1 MYFNPT
7 ASYLAW
13 KEYNKITLKMF
24 MTIMIMMMMSHGD
37 DQAPADG
44 CHCKPMIK
52 KLEVQLKATKKEMR
66 SHILTVQEQV
76 DCRLGRM
83 DSKCKH
89 QVRLT
94 HQRLYT

>member
-1 MYFNPT
+1 
-7 ASYLAW
+7 
-13 KEYNKITLKMF
+13 MF
-24 MTIMIMMMMSHGD
+24 LMIMIMMMMSHCD

-66 SHILTVQEQV
+66 THILTVQEQV
-76 DCRLGRM
+76 DCRLDRM
-83 DSKCKH
+83 DNKCKH

-94 HQRLYT
+94 QQSLLHLKIVCVCVCVCKNNLQK